1 MTLHSWLGVKNG
13 MCMSPLLKVFSE
25 IFEIE
30 INWEKSF
37 AYWFDKFTHKLIW
50 LDGYK
55 WKWTEE
61 WDLAKLLGTPFGW
74 NLNTKDVDHFL
85 YSKISK

>member
-1 MTLHSWLGVKNG
+1 MQMTLYSWLGVKNG

-55 WKWTEE
+55 
-61 WDLAKLLGTPFGW
+61 
-74 NLNTKDVDHFL
+74 
-85 YSKISK
+85 